1 MKDLLDILP
10 KKHSTTASVIKSFRN
25 NFNISQVELAD
36 AIGLTQA
43 NISSYENFDPKSNKG
58 RKLGLENA
66 LKIATFFGIDPIELL
81 YPNGLEEGLPDTKK
95 SKETLK
101 TFVERKI
108 LHKKAHS

>member
-81 YPNGLEEGLPDTKK
+81 YPNGLEEGLPDYKK
-95 SKETLK
+95 IKRNSKNLL
-101 TFVERKI
+101 RKKNI
-108 LHKKAHS
+108 A